1 MKLRHGLPV
10 ALLAFGTLLCLSF
23 YGVDRLRS
31 VEEVEQQAIARAAFN
46 GDRLAAEVE
55 DEIIAGDAV
64 AAERT
69 LVRLSAMPHLR
80 QAMVFDDH
88 LKVLFA
94 SRFNRK
100 GADFA
105 ALRGLPPAERFAAAG
120 MRMAGDVLLSDE
132 RGTLWSIYPLRL
144 PPEPGE
150 LRTARVGYMYLEYDL
165 SVAKDLARWE
175 AGRRFVVIGAGIALL
190 CLVLWAG
197 LDRLV
202 ARRLKA
208 LADAARAFGSGQGK
222 AKGSVAALLP
232 PAGNDEIGSLS
243 ATLGAMMEEI
253 SRHQGA
259 LSASNEA
266 LSREI
271 EERRQAEE
279 KLRLAGQ
286 VIASSNDAIMITD
299 ATHHIMRVNPA
310 FTRVNGYEPEEVLG
324 KLPAMLRSNRHDSEF
339 YDRMWEEADT
349 RGNWQGEVWHT
360 RKGGEQIALWH
371 SVTPLRDANGR
382 ITHFVIVSSDLS
394 RYKEAEERIR
404 FLANF
409 DLLTGLPNRV
419 MLQER
424 LHRAIEE
431 AAFDR
436 EELALV
442 LLNVD
447 RFQAVNDSLGSGAG
461 DELLQA
467 IAARLGT
474 AVQDGEMAARM
485 GGDEFAVLLP
495 RCGVDRAAW
504 RTQQLLGDLCRRY
517 DLSAQ
522 PVEVTVSAGVSLF
535 PHDARDGSG
544 LLRDAD
550 AAARHAKEAE
560 RGGFRFFAPEMNA
573 QALDR
578 FALEND
584 LRHALA
590 EGQLFLAYQPQ
601 VEVAG
606 GRVVGVEA
614 LVRWQH
620 PEKGLI
626 SPARF
631 IPVAEE
637 SGLILSLGDWVLR
650 EATRQAAAWQA
661 QGMALRIAVNLSAL
675 QFRQSQLPTQVH
687 SALEEAGLEPRWLEL
702 EITESTL
709 MDNTEQAISHL
720 WELSDMGVQL
730 AIDDFG
736 TGYSSLAYLKR
747 FPLQRLKIDQAF
759 VRDLSSDANDAAI
772 VTAIV
777 GLARSLGMQVTAEGV
792 ETAEQL
798 AYLVDLACDEYQGY
812 YCSRPVPAAE
822 IAEVVAR
829 QATLLET

>member
-10 ALLAFGTLLCLSF
+10 ALLAFASLLGLGF
-23 YGVDRLRS
+23 YLTDRVRS
-31 VEEVEQQAIARAAFN
+31 AAEVEQQVTSLAAFN

-55 DEIIAGDAV
+55 DEIIAGDSA

-80 QAMVFDDH
+80 QAMVLDDR
-88 LKVLFA
+88 LRVQLA

-105 ALRGLPPAERFAAAG
+105 SLPGMPPAEHFAAAG
-120 MRMAGDVLLSDE
+120 LRMAGEVLLSPE
-132 RGTLWSIYPLRL
+132 RTTLWSIYPLRL
-144 PPEPGE
+144 PPPPGE
-150 LRTARVGYMYLEYDL
+150 LRATRVGYLYLEYDL
-165 SVAKDLARWE
+165 GVAKDLARWE
-175 AGRRFVVIGAGIALL
+175 AGRRFLVIGAGIALL
-190 CLVLWAG
+190 CLLLWAV

-202 ARRLKA
+202 ARRLQA
-208 LADAARAFGSGQGK
+208 LSDAARAFDGGRAK
-222 AKGSVAALLP
+222 AEALAQLP
-232 PAGNDEIGSLS
+232 KPGRDEIGRLS
-243 ATLGAMMEEI
+243 AALAGMMDEI
-253 SRHQGA
+253 GRHQETLA
-259 LSASNEA
+259 ASNAA

-271 EERRQAEE
+271 DERRQAEAS
-279 KLRLAGQ
+279 LRLAAQ

-299 ATHHIMRVNPA
+299 AEHRIIRVNPA
-310 FTRVNGYEPEEVLG
+310 FTRINGYEADEVVG
-324 KLPAMLRSNRHDSEF
+324 KPPAMLRSSRHEGAF
-339 YDRMWEEADT
+339 YERMWQEAEI
-349 RGNWQGEVWHT
+349 RGMWQGEVWHT

-371 SVTPLRDANGR
+371 SVTTLRDSAGR
-382 ITHFVIVSSDLS
+382 LTHYVIVSSDLS

-424 LHRAIEE
+424 LHRSIEE

-436 EELALV
+436 EELALI

-447 RFQAVNDSLGSGAG
+447 RFQAVNDSLGPGAG

-467 IAARLGT
+467 IAARLS
-474 AVQDGEMAARM
+474 AAIQEGEMAARM
-485 GGDEFAVLLP
+485 GADEFAVLLP

-504 RTQQLLGDLCRRY
+504 RAQQLLGDLCRRY
-517 DLSAQ
+517 DLSTQ
-522 PVEVTVSAGVSLF
+522 PVEVTVTAGISLF
-535 PHDARDGSG
+535 PHDTRDGAG

-590 EGQLFLAYQPQ
+590 AGQLFLAYQPQ

-637 SGLILSLGDWVLR
+637 SGLILSLGDWVLK
-650 EATRQAAAWQA
+650 EATRQTARWQE
-661 QGMALRIAVNLSAL
+661 QGLDLRVAVNLSAL
-675 QFRQSQLPTQVH
+675 QFRQSQLPTQVKA
-687 SALEEAGLEPRWLEL
+687 ALEEAGLAAHRLEL

-759 VRDLSSDANDAAI
+759 VRDLSTDANDAAI

-798 AYLVDLACDEYQGY
+798 AYLADLSCDEYQGY
-812 YCSRPVPAAE
+812 YCSRPIPAGD
-822 IAEVVAR
+822 IPEVVAR
-829 QATLLET
+829 QANLLEV